1 MFESNHMIDFV
12 AIDGKG
18 FGEQTVLTGVGCSLS
33 NQTAQGR
40 RNVVAHQTLALNIA
54 LNISVGSD
62 FEQTHQRIELF
73 VEV

>member
-1 MFESNHMIDFV
+1 
-12 AIDGKG
+12 
-18 FGEQTVLTGVGCSLS
+18 LS